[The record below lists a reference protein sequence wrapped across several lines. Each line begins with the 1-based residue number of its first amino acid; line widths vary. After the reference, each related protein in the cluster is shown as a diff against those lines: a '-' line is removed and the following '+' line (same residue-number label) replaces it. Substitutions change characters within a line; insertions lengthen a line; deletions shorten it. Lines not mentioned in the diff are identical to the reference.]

1 MADLLLELFGEEI
14 PASMQAGAAETLK
27 KLVTNALVE
36 QGLNYMAAVAY
47 WTPRRICLDLRG
59 LSESSAAKIVEK
71 KGPNVNAP
79 DSAKFGF
86 LRSAGLSDISEA
98 KIVSIPGKGDFYFA
112 SYEQAGRSALEIL
125 SQIMPGIIEKFTWP
139 KSMRWGASSIH
150 MQSLR
155 WVRPLQNILCI
166 LTNEIDGCQ
175 IVPFEIDGLQANNY
189 SFGHRF
195 MTSGEI
201 IQVRDF
207 ADYQSKLERNYVILD
222 AVRRKNII
230 KSDAENLCF
239 ANGLGLLEDEALLD
253 EVANLVEFPVV
264 LLGQFNNKFLAM
276 PQKIIQTTI
285 RENQKCFVT
294 KNSKDSS
301 ELANY
306 FIICA
311 NIQTPDGGALI
322 IKGNEKVVHARLS
335 DAEYFFTKDL
345 EDTVLL
351 SHLGDNAKYS
361 PLMLDLKKPLD
372 QRMAAIVEEGI
383 TFYNQLGTQ
392 GQRVERLVQL
402 SLFIAPKL
410 FITDLA
416 AMSRAASLAKADLVT
431 HMVPEFPTLQGY
443 VGREYA
449 MAQGESLEIA
459 AAIEEHYTPQGQ
471 KDRVP
476 KAALSAALALAD
488 KIDIL
493 VGFWLINEKPTGS
506 RDPFAL
512 RRAALGVV
520 RLVLSRAEN
529 IFLLP
534 ILEYSEKLFLQ
545 QLPLSQQVILPDL
558 LAFIV
563 ERFRGYVQHE
573 GAKLGII
580 EAVMV
585 NKEDNLLATARKIEA
600 LIVFLDKDIGK
611 NFYAAIKRVANI
623 LTNITGADSGVNVDL
638 LREKEEKRLFETLQ
652 IVQKKLL
659 VALTTSD
666 FGGAFAALA
675 LLSEPIEEF
684 FDNLLVEDKTEA
696 IKINRLALLKAV
708 LASSKQLADF
718 SKIIY

>member
-14 PASMQAGAAETLK
+14 PASMQAGAAENLK
-27 KLVTNALVE
+27 KLVTDAVVE
-36 QGLNYMAAVAY
+36 HGLNYAAAVVY
-47 WTPRRICLDLRG
+47 WTPRRLCLDLRG
-59 LSESSAAKIVEK
+59 LSESSVAKIVEK

-79 DSAKFGF
+79 DNAKLGF

-112 SYEQAGRSALEIL
+112 SYEQVGRSALEIL
-125 SQIMPGIIEKFTWP
+125 SQIMPNIIKQFNWP
-139 KSMRWGASSIH
+139 KSMRWGASSLC

-166 LTNEIDGCQ
+166 LTSEVDGCQ
-175 IVPFEIDGLQANNY
+175 VVPFEIDGLQSNNY

-195 MTSGEI
+195 MSNGQP

-207 ADYQSKLERNYVILD
+207 ADYQSKLERGYVILD
-222 AVRRKNII
+222 VVRRKNII

-239 ANGLGLLEDEALLD
+239 ANGLQLLEDEPLLD

-264 LLGQFNNKFLAM
+264 MLGQFNKKFLAM

-294 KNSKDSS
+294 KNAHEAS

-311 NIQTPDGGALI
+311 NIQTSDGGDLI

-345 EDTVLL
+345 EDTLL
-351 SHLGDNAKYS
+351 VGTLGDQDKYA
-361 PLMLDLKKPLD
+361 PLVLDLQKPLD
-372 QRMAAIVEEGI
+372 QRMAVIVEEGI
-383 TFYNQLGTQ
+383 VFYKQLGTQ

-402 SLFIAPKL
+402 SLFIASKL
-410 FITDLA
+410 FIDDLA
-416 AMSRAASLAKADLVT
+416 SVSRAASLAKADLVT
-431 HMVPEFPTLQGY
+431 YMVPEFPALQGY

-449 MAQGESLEIA
+449 IAQGETAEVA
-459 AAIEEHYTPQGQ
+459 ATIEEHYKPQGQ
-471 KDRVP
+471 KDKVP
-476 KAALSAALALAD
+476 KSALSVSLALAD
-488 KIDIL
+488 KIDSL

-520 RLVLSRAEN
+520 RLVLSRSEN

-534 ILEYSEKLFLQ
+534 ILEYSEKLFLH
-545 QLPLSQQVILPDL
+545 QLQIPQQVISPDL
-558 LAFIV
+558 LEFIV
-563 ERFRGYVQHE
+563 ERFKGYVQSE
-573 GAKLGII
+573 GAKFSII
-580 EAVMV
+580 DAVMV
-585 NKEDNLLATARKIEA
+585 NKEDNLLAMARKIEA

-623 LTNITGADSGVNVDL
+623 LTNITGVASKINVEL
-638 LREKEEKRLFETLQ
+638 LREKEEKYLFEKLQ

-659 VALTTSD
+659 MDLHIGD
-666 FGGAFAALA
+666 FSGAFEALA
-675 LLSEPIEEF
+675 LLSEPIEDF
-684 FDNLLVEDKTEA
+684 FNNLLVEDKMEA
-696 IKINRLALLKAV
+696 IKLNRLALLEAV
-708 LASSKQLADF
+708 LGSAKQLADF